1 MQSPN
6 FIDFVAWTLIIIGS
20 LIILSGIVSMLK
32 HSDSEIVGQKRE
44 SKGIILLGPIPIVWG
59 YGKKTWIAAAI
70 VAIALFVL
78 AYILLP

>member
-1 MQSPN
+1 
-6 FIDFVAWTLIIIGS
+6 
-20 LIILSGIVSMLK
+20 MLK
-32 HSDSEIVGQKRE
+32 YSDSEIVGQQSE

-59 YGKKTWIAAAI
+59 YGRKTWIAAAI